1 MKIAEARAQLR
12 AKLQAW
18 KIKFEQKV
26 LSSFPVTWQI
36 YLVEMRKFDPII
48 AVKFVYIETF

>member
-1 MKIAEARAQLR
+1 MSVKTIQVKIAEVRAKLR

-26 LSSFPVTWQI
+26 L
-36 YLVEMRKFDPII
+36 
-48 AVKFVYIETF
+48 